1 MSSKLHLII
10 TLVLIVLVVGL
21 SGCTERQAVPTA
33 ETLEVPTAT
42 PTATAMPTPTATAT
56 PTPETPVVKAT
67 VTPTAEPTTDPAYDA
82 AWEAFLEVIYRCDA
96 MPDLGDDLA
105 LYPERAEFEALPD
118 GIERLTTD
126 TSWQGWCEQQ
136 RPAKR
141 LAKFGPQNLECE
153 GTVCE
158 AVVSVQAQGGLGN
171 YEGKLF
177 IARPPKYQDYTP
189 FRLLR
194 GTIELQEEQWII
206 TKMEVEILTPSTEEA
221 LPLNETAR
229 LSQ

>member
-1 MSSKLHLII
+1 MKLNAAG
-10 TLVLIVLVVGL
+10 VLAATVLGVLVVGAL
-21 SGCTERQAVPTA
+21 VWGAQAIWGGDRLRPLEAATA
-33 ETLEVPTAT
+33 PATPAATAANTAT
-42 PTATAMPTPTATAT
+42 PTSDDYA
-56 PTPETPVVKAT
+56 
-67 VTPTAEPTTDPAYDA
+67 A

-206 TKMEVEILTPSTEEA
+206 TKMEVEILPA
-221 LPLNETAR
+221 LPEAATAP
-229 LSQ
+229 